1 MQVGT
6 LRDFLFGSLRRQF
19 LVPLVSLLLLIS
31 LTVTFSAQQFAV
43 RSARIATESRLRDL
57 LELCKLER
65 FPLTESVLGQIGA
78 FADCK
83 LQIVSEVEVTD
94 KLFDV
99 LGEDSI
105 RYDGFAIEL
114 PPSQSAFEP
123 TSSRRFLLAL
133 TSPRDRLERAA
144 QAFWLPMETGIL
156 STLAVGIAALWI
168 ANRMVRRLE
177 LLEHQVHRIAQGD
190 YSQSSNQPNSDQEGV
205 SQKGISQQ
213 GVNKQGD
220 NQLRASQTVPS
231 DVSSKDSIAS
241 LTRTINAMSQ
251 QLEKAQGEIAKA
263 ERARLINVLASGMA
277 HQLRNSLA
285 GALLLLQT
293 MLKRLTNP
301 PDEIPFAIQ
310 QIQLAEESIRR
321 LLTIS
326 RPGRHVEDQPM
337 SIAEIHRQLECYIQ
351 SIVSHHQL
359 QWRIRCDSE
368 DPTIELGRIV
378 SAGSSVVSSLLNLA
392 MNAIEAHLETAQGAE
407 TGTTAISGI
416 VECVY
421 RFDPTD
427 EMHHWIL
434 RDNGPGPDPAI
445 ANQMFDPF
453 VTGKREGVGLGLPTA
468 SMLAKQLGGDLQ
480 WRRIDGW
487 TEFEWTI
494 SARTMGKISPPQE

>member
-31 LTVTFSAQQFAV
+31 LTVTFSAQRYAV

-65 FPLTESVLGQIGA
+65 FPLTESVLGQIGE

-83 LQIVSEVEVTD
+83 LQIVSNVEVTD

-99 LGEDSI
+99 MGEDLN

-114 PPSQSAFEP
+114 PPSQSIFET
-123 TSSRRFLLAL
+123 TSTRRFLLAL

-144 QAFWLPMETGIL
+144 QAFWLPMATGIL

-177 LLEHQVHRIAQGD
+177 LLERQVQRIAQGD
-190 YSQSSNQPNSDQEGV
+190 YSHGV
-205 SQKGISQQ
+205 DQQ
-213 GVNKQGD
+213 GDSRTGPRD
-220 NQLRASQTVPS
+220 A
-231 DVSSKDSIAS
+231 SSKDSIAS

-251 QLEKAQGEIAKA
+251 QLDKAQGEIAKA

-293 MLKRLTNP
+293 MLKRLANP

-359 QWRIRCDSE
+359 QWRIRCDSV
-368 DPTIELGRIV
+368 DPTIDLGRIV
-378 SAGSSVVSSLLNLA
+378 PAGSSVVSSLLNLA
-392 MNAIEAHLETAQGAE
+392 MNAIEAHLETSKGAE
-407 TGTTAISGI
+407 ASSGEISGI

-421 RFDPTD
+421 RFDPKD

-434 RDNGPGPDPAI
+434 RDDGPGPDPAI
-445 ANQMFDPF
+445 ASQMFDPF

-480 WRRIDGW
+480 WRRSNGW

-494 SARTMGKISPPQE
+494 SARSASKISPPQE

>member
-31 LTVTFSAQQFAV
+31 LTVTFSAQQYAV
-43 RSARIATESRLRDL
+43 RSARIATESRMRDL

-65 FPLTESVLGQIGA
+65 FPLTESVLGQIGE

-83 LQIVSEVEVTD
+83 LQIVSNVEVTD

-99 LGEDSI
+99 VGEDLN

-114 PPSQSAFEP
+114 PPSQSIFET
-123 TSSRRFLLAL
+123 TSTRRFLLAL

-144 QAFWLPMETGIL
+144 QAFWLPMATGIL

-177 LLEHQVHRIAQGD
+177 LLEHQVQRIAQGD
-190 YSQSSNQPNSDQEGV
+190 YSQGFNQRSVDQRSV
-205 SQKGISQQ
+205 
-213 GVNKQGD
+213 D
-220 NQLRASQTVPS
+220 QLRNSRTGPRDA
-231 DVSSKDSIAS
+231 SSKDSIAS

-251 QLEKAQGEIAKA
+251 QLDKAQGEIAKA
-263 ERARLINVLASGMA
+263 ERARLINILASGMA

-351 SIVSHHQL
+351 SIISHHQL
-359 QWRIRCDSE
+359 QWRIRCDSV
-368 DPTIELGRIV
+368 DPTIDLGRIV
-378 SAGSSVVSSLLNLA
+378 PAGSSVVSSLLNLA
-392 MNAIEAHLETAQGAE
+392 MNAIEAHLETSKGPQAS
-407 TGTTAISGI
+407 TGEISGI

-421 RFDPTD
+421 RFDPKA

-434 RDNGPGPDPAI
+434 RDDGPGPDPAI

-480 WRRIDGW
+480 WRRSNGW

-494 SARTMGKISPPQE
+494 SARSTSKISPPQE

>member
-31 LTVTFSAQQFAV
+31 LTVTFSAQRYAV

-65 FPLTESVLGQIGA
+65 FPLTESVLGQIGE

-83 LQIVSEVEVTD
+83 LQIVSNVEVTD

-99 LGEDSI
+99 MGEDLN

-114 PPSQSAFEP
+114 PPSQSVFET
-123 TSSRRFLLAL
+123 TSTRRFLLAL

-144 QAFWLPMETGIL
+144 QAFWLPMATGIL

-177 LLEHQVHRIAQGD
+177 LLEHQVQRIAQGD
-190 YSQSSNQPNSDQEGV
+190 YSHGVDQQSDSRTGPRD
-205 SQKGISQQ
+205 
-213 GVNKQGD
+213 
-220 NQLRASQTVPS
+220 A
-231 DVSSKDSIAS
+231 SSKDSIAS

-251 QLEKAQGEIAKA
+251 QLDKAQGEIAKA

-293 MLKRLTNP
+293 MLKRLANP

-359 QWRIRCDSE
+359 QWRIRCDSV
-368 DPTIELGRIV
+368 DPTIDLGRIV
-378 SAGSSVVSSLLNLA
+378 PAGSSVVSSLLNLA
-392 MNAIEAHLETAQGAE
+392 MNAIEAHLETSKGAE
-407 TGTTAISGI
+407 ASSGEISGI

-421 RFDPTD
+421 RFDPKD

-480 WRRIDGW
+480 WRRSNGW

-494 SARTMGKISPPQE
+494 SARSPSKISPPQE

>member
-31 LTVTFSAQQFAV
+31 LTVTFSAQRYAV

-65 FPLTESVLGQIGA
+65 FPLTESVLGQIGE

-83 LQIVSEVEVTD
+83 LQIVSNVEVTD

-99 LGEDSI
+99 MGEDLN

-114 PPSQSAFEP
+114 PPSQSVFET
-123 TSSRRFLLAL
+123 TSTRRFLLAL
-133 TSPRDRLERAA
+133 TSPRDRLETAA
-144 QAFWLPMETGIL
+144 QAFWLPMATGIL

-177 LLEHQVHRIAQGD
+177 LLERQVQRIAQGD
-190 YSQSSNQPNSDQEGV
+190 YSHGVDQQSDSRTGPRD
-205 SQKGISQQ
+205 
-213 GVNKQGD
+213 
-220 NQLRASQTVPS
+220 A
-231 DVSSKDSIAS
+231 SSKDSIAS

-251 QLEKAQGEIAKA
+251 QLDKAQGEIAKA

-359 QWRIRCDSE
+359 RWRIRCDSV
-368 DPTIELGRIV
+368 DPTIDLGRIV
-378 SAGSSVVSSLLNLA
+378 PAGSSVVSSLLNLA
-392 MNAIEAHLETAQGAE
+392 MNAIEAHLETSKGAE
-407 TGTTAISGI
+407 ASSGEISGI

-421 RFDPTD
+421 RFDPKD

-434 RDNGPGPDPAI
+434 RDDGPGPDPAI
-445 ANQMFDPF
+445 ASQMFDPF

-480 WRRIDGW
+480 WRRSNGW

-494 SARTMGKISPPQE
+494 SARSPSKISPPQE

>member
-31 LTVTFSAQQFAV
+31 LTVTFSAQRYAV

-65 FPLTESVLGQIGA
+65 FPLTESVLGQIGE

-83 LQIVSEVEVTD
+83 LQIVSNVEVTD

-99 LGEDSI
+99 MGEDLN

-114 PPSQSAFEP
+114 PPSQSVFET
-123 TSSRRFLLAL
+123 TSTRRFLLAL

-144 QAFWLPMETGIL
+144 QAFWLPMATGIL

-177 LLEHQVHRIAQGD
+177 LLEHQVQRIAQGD
-190 YSQSSNQPNSDQEGV
+190 YSHGVDQQSDSRTGPRD
-205 SQKGISQQ
+205 
-213 GVNKQGD
+213 
-220 NQLRASQTVPS
+220 A
-231 DVSSKDSIAS
+231 SSKDSIAS

-251 QLEKAQGEIAKA
+251 QLDKAQGEIAKA

-293 MLKRLTNP
+293 MLKRLANP

-359 QWRIRCDSE
+359 QWRIRCDSV
-368 DPTIELGRIV
+368 DPTIDLGRIV
-378 SAGSSVVSSLLNLA
+378 PAGSSVVSSLLNLA
-392 MNAIEAHLETAQGAE
+392 MNAIEAHLETSKGAE
-407 TGTTAISGI
+407 ASTGEISGI

-421 RFDPTD
+421 RFDPKD

-434 RDNGPGPDPAI
+434 RDDGPGPDPAI
-445 ANQMFDPF
+445 ARQMFDPF

-480 WRRIDGW
+480 WRRSNGW

-494 SARTMGKISPPQE
+494 SARSPSKISPPQE

>member
-31 LTVTFSAQQFAV
+31 LTVTFSAQRYAV

-65 FPLTESVLGQIGA
+65 FPLTESVLGQIGE

-83 LQIVSEVEVTD
+83 LQIVSNVEVTD

-99 LGEDSI
+99 MGEDLN

-114 PPSQSAFEP
+114 PPSQSVFET
-123 TSSRRFLLAL
+123 TSTRRFLLAL

-144 QAFWLPMETGIL
+144 QAFWLPMATGIL

-177 LLEHQVHRIAQGD
+177 LLERQVQRIAQGD
-190 YSQSSNQPNSDQEGV
+190 YSHGV
-205 SQKGISQQ
+205 DQQ
-213 GVNKQGD
+213 GDSRTGPRD
-220 NQLRASQTVPS
+220 A
-231 DVSSKDSIAS
+231 SSKDSIAS

-251 QLEKAQGEIAKA
+251 QLDKAQGEIAKA

-293 MLKRLTNP
+293 MLKRLANP

-359 QWRIRCDSE
+359 RWRIRCDSV
-368 DPTIELGRIV
+368 DPTIDLGRIV
-378 SAGSSVVSSLLNLA
+378 PAGSSVVSSLLNLA
-392 MNAIEAHLETAQGAE
+392 MNAIEAHLETSKGAE
-407 TGTTAISGI
+407 ASTGEISGI
-416 VECVY
+416 VECFY
-421 RFDPTD
+421 RFDPKD

-434 RDNGPGPDPAI
+434 RDDGPGPDPAI
-445 ANQMFDPF
+445 ASQMFDPF

-480 WRRIDGW
+480 WRRSNGW

-494 SARTMGKISPPQE
+494 SARSPSKISPPQE

>member
-31 LTVTFSAQQFAV
+31 LTVTFSAQRYAV

-65 FPLTESVLGQIGA
+65 FPLTESVLGQIGE

-83 LQIVSEVEVTD
+83 LQIVSNVEVTD

-99 LGEDSI
+99 MGEDLN

-114 PPSQSAFEP
+114 PPSQSVFET
-123 TSSRRFLLAL
+123 TSTRRFLLAL

-144 QAFWLPMETGIL
+144 QAFWLPMATGIL

-177 LLEHQVHRIAQGD
+177 LLEHQVQRIAQGD
-190 YSQSSNQPNSDQEGV
+190 YSHGVDQQSDSRTGPRD
-205 SQKGISQQ
+205 
-213 GVNKQGD
+213 
-220 NQLRASQTVPS
+220 A
-231 DVSSKDSIAS
+231 SSKDSIAS

-251 QLEKAQGEIAKA
+251 QLDKAQGEIAKA

-293 MLKRLTNP
+293 MLKRLANP

-359 QWRIRCDSE
+359 QWRIRCDSV
-368 DPTIELGRIV
+368 DPTIDLGRIV
-378 SAGSSVVSSLLNLA
+378 PAGSSVVSSLLNLA
-392 MNAIEAHLETAQGAE
+392 MNAIEAHLETSKGAE
-407 TGTTAISGI
+407 ASSGEISGI

-421 RFDPTD
+421 RFDPKD

-434 RDNGPGPDPAI
+434 RDDGPGPDPAI
-445 ANQMFDPF
+445 ARQMFDPF

-480 WRRIDGW
+480 WRRSNGW

-494 SARTMGKISPPQE
+494 SARSPSKISPPQE

>member
-31 LTVTFSAQQFAV
+31 LTVTFSAQRYAV

-65 FPLTESVLGQIGA
+65 FPLTESVLGQIGE

-83 LQIVSEVEVTD
+83 LQIVSNVEVTD

-99 LGEDSI
+99 MGEDLN

-114 PPSQSAFEP
+114 PPSQSVFET
-123 TSSRRFLLAL
+123 TSTRRFLLAL

-144 QAFWLPMETGIL
+144 QAFWLPMATGIL

-177 LLEHQVHRIAQGD
+177 LLERQVQRIAQGD
-190 YSQSSNQPNSDQEGV
+190 YSHGV
-205 SQKGISQQ
+205 DQQ
-213 GVNKQGD
+213 GDSRTGPRD
-220 NQLRASQTVPS
+220 A
-231 DVSSKDSIAS
+231 SSKDSIAS

-251 QLEKAQGEIAKA
+251 QLDKAQGEIAKA

-359 QWRIRCDSE
+359 RWRIRCDSV
-368 DPTIELGRIV
+368 DPTIDLGRIV
-378 SAGSSVVSSLLNLA
+378 PAGSSVVSSLLNLA
-392 MNAIEAHLETAQGAE
+392 MNAIEAHLETSKGAE
-407 TGTTAISGI
+407 ASTGEISGI

-421 RFDPTD
+421 RFDPKD
-427 EMHHWIL
+427 EMHQWIL
-434 RDNGPGPDPAI
+434 RDDGPGPDPAI
-445 ANQMFDPF
+445 ASQMFDPF

-480 WRRIDGW
+480 WRRSNGW

-494 SARTMGKISPPQE
+494 SARSASKISPPQE

>member
-31 LTVTFSAQQFAV
+31 LTVTFSAQRYAV

-65 FPLTESVLGQIGA
+65 FPLTESVLGQIGE

-83 LQIVSEVEVTD
+83 LQIVSNVEVTD

-99 LGEDSI
+99 MGEDLN

-114 PPSQSAFEP
+114 PPSQSVFET
-123 TSSRRFLLAL
+123 TSTRRFLLAL

-144 QAFWLPMETGIL
+144 QAFWLPMATGIL

-177 LLEHQVHRIAQGD
+177 LLERQVQRIAQGD
-190 YSQSSNQPNSDQEGV
+190 YSHGVDQQSDSRTGPRD
-205 SQKGISQQ
+205 
-213 GVNKQGD
+213 
-220 NQLRASQTVPS
+220 A
-231 DVSSKDSIAS
+231 SSKDSIAS

-251 QLEKAQGEIAKA
+251 QLDKAQGEIAKA

-359 QWRIRCDSE
+359 QWRIRCDSV
-368 DPTIELGRIV
+368 DPTIDLGRIV
-378 SAGSSVVSSLLNLA
+378 PAGSSVVSSLLNLA
-392 MNAIEAHLETAQGAE
+392 MNAIEAHLETSKGAE
-407 TGTTAISGI
+407 ASSGEISGI

-421 RFDPTD
+421 RFDPKD

-434 RDNGPGPDPAI
+434 RDDGPGPDPAI
-445 ANQMFDPF
+445 ASQMFDPF

-480 WRRIDGW
+480 WRRSNGW

-494 SARTMGKISPPQE
+494 SARSPSKISPPQE

>member
-83 LQIVSEVEVTD
+83 LQIVGEVEVTD

-144 QAFWLPMETGIL
+144 QAFWLPMATGIL

-177 LLEHQVHRIAQGD
+177 LLEHQVQRIAQGD
-190 YSQSSNQPNSDQEGV
+190 YSHGVDQQSDSRTGPRD
-205 SQKGISQQ
+205 
-213 GVNKQGD
+213 
-220 NQLRASQTVPS
+220 A
-231 DVSSKDSIAS
+231 SSKDSIAS

-251 QLEKAQGEIAKA
+251 QLDKAQGEIAKA

-293 MLKRLTNP
+293 MLKRLANP

-359 QWRIRCDSE
+359 QWRIRCDSV
-368 DPTIELGRIV
+368 DPTIDLGRIV
-378 SAGSSVVSSLLNLA
+378 PAGSSVVSSLLNLA
-392 MNAIEAHLETAQGAE
+392 MNAIEAHLETSKGAE
-407 TGTTAISGI
+407 ASSGEISGI

-421 RFDPTD
+421 RFDPKD

-434 RDNGPGPDPAI
+434 RDDGPGPDPAI
-445 ANQMFDPF
+445 ARQMFDPF

-480 WRRIDGW
+480 WRRSNGW

-494 SARTMGKISPPQE
+494 SARSPSKISPPQE

>member
-1 MQVGT
+1 MQFGT

-83 LQIVSEVEVTD
+83 LQIVGKVEVTD

-99 LGEDSI
+99 VGEDLS

-114 PPSQSAFEP
+114 PPSQSAFE
-123 TSSRRFLLAL
+123 TTTSRRFLLAL
-133 TSPRDRLERAA
+133 TSPRDRIERAA

-177 LLEHQVHRIAQGD
+177 LLEHQVQRIALGD
-190 YSQSSNQPNSDQEGV
+190 YSQSSNQPNSDQQGV
-205 SQKGISQQ
+205 SQ
-213 GVNKQGD
+213 QGD
-220 NQLRASQTVPS
+220 NQLRYPQTVPS

-251 QLEKAQGEIAKA
+251 QLDKAQGEIAKA

-293 MLKRLTNP
+293 VLKRLTNP

-310 QIQLAEESIRR
+310 QIQLAEETIRR

-359 QWRIRCDSE
+359 QWRIRCDSVN
-368 DPTIELGRIV
+368 PTIDLSRIV

-392 MNAIEAHLETAQGAE
+392 MNAIEAHLETANGAKISDSI
-407 TGTTAISGI
+407 ASGI

-421 RFDPTD
+421 RFDSTH

-494 SARTMGKISPPQE
+494 SARSLSKISPPQE

>member
-31 LTVTFSAQQFAV
+31 LTVTFSAQRYAV

-65 FPLTESVLGQIGA
+65 FPLTESVLEQIGE

-83 LQIVSEVEVTD
+83 LQIVSNVEVTD

-99 LGEDSI
+99 MGEDLN

-114 PPSQSAFEP
+114 PPSQLIFET
-123 TSSRRFLLAL
+123 TSTRRFLLAL

-144 QAFWLPMETGIL
+144 QAFWLPMATGIL

-177 LLEHQVHRIAQGD
+177 LLERQVHRIAQGD
-190 YSQSSNQPNSDQEGV
+190 YSHGV
-205 SQKGISQQ
+205 DQQ
-213 GVNKQGD
+213 GDSRTGPRD
-220 NQLRASQTVPS
+220 A
-231 DVSSKDSIAS
+231 SSKDSIAS

-251 QLEKAQGEIAKA
+251 QLDKAQGEIAKA

-293 MLKRLTNP
+293 MLKRLANP

-359 QWRIRCDSE
+359 QWRIRCDSV
-368 DPTIELGRIV
+368 DPTIDLGRIV
-378 SAGSSVVSSLLNLA
+378 PAGSSVVSSLLNLA
-392 MNAIEAHLETAQGAE
+392 MNAIEAHLETSKGAE
-407 TGTTAISGI
+407 ASTGEKSGI

-421 RFDPTD
+421 RFDPKD

-434 RDNGPGPDPAI
+434 RDDGPGPDPAI
-445 ANQMFDPF
+445 ASQMFDPF

-480 WRRIDGW
+480 WRRSNGW

-494 SARTMGKISPPQE
+494 SARSASKISPPQE

>member
-31 LTVTFSAQQFAV
+31 LTVTFSAQRYAV

-65 FPLTESVLGQIGA
+65 FPLTESVLGQIGE

-83 LQIVSEVEVTD
+83 LQIVSNVEVTD

-99 LGEDSI
+99 MGEDLN

-114 PPSQSAFEP
+114 PPSQSVFET
-123 TSSRRFLLAL
+123 TSTRRFLLAL

-144 QAFWLPMETGIL
+144 QAFWLPMATGIL

-177 LLEHQVHRIAQGD
+177 LLERQVQRIAQGD
-190 YSQSSNQPNSDQEGV
+190 YSHGVDQQSDSRTGPRD
-205 SQKGISQQ
+205 
-213 GVNKQGD
+213 
-220 NQLRASQTVPS
+220 A
-231 DVSSKDSIAS
+231 SSKDSIAS

-251 QLEKAQGEIAKA
+251 QLDKAQGEIAKA

-359 QWRIRCDSE
+359 RWRIRCDSV
-368 DPTIELGRIV
+368 DPTIDLGRIV
-378 SAGSSVVSSLLNLA
+378 PAGSSVVSSLLNLA
-392 MNAIEAHLETAQGAE
+392 MNAIEAHLETSKGAE
-407 TGTTAISGI
+407 ASSGEISGI

-421 RFDPTD
+421 RFDPKD

-434 RDNGPGPDPAI
+434 RDDGPGPDPAI
-445 ANQMFDPF
+445 ASQMFDPF

-480 WRRIDGW
+480 WRRSNGW

-494 SARTMGKISPPQE
+494 SARSPSKISPPQE

>member
-177 LLEHQVHRIAQGD
+177 LLEHQVQRIAQGD

-205 SQKGISQQ
+205 SQKG
-213 GVNKQGD
+213 D
-220 NQLRASQTVPS
+220 NQQLTSQNVPS

-407 TGTTAISGI
+407 AGTTAISGI

>member
-83 LQIVSEVEVTD
+83 LQIVGEVEVTD

-177 LLEHQVHRIAQGD
+177 LLEHQVQRIAQGD

-205 SQKGISQQ
+205 SQKG
-213 GVNKQGD
+213 D
-220 NQLRASQTVPS
+220 NQQLTSQTVPS

-359 QWRIRCDSE
+359 QWRIRCDSD

-421 RFDPTD
+421 RFDPSD

-480 WRRIDGW
+480 WRRKDGW

>member
-177 LLEHQVHRIAQGD
+177 LLEHQVQRIAQGD

-205 SQKGISQQ
+205 SQK
-213 GVNKQGD
+213 VD
-220 NQLRASQTVPS
+220 NQQLTTQNVPN

-359 QWRIRCDSE
+359 QWLIRCDSD

-421 RFDPTD
+421 RFDPSD

-480 WRRIDGW
+480 WRRKDGW

>member
-83 LQIVSEVEVTD
+83 LQIVGEVEVTD

-205 SQKGISQQ
+205 SQK
-213 GVNKQGD
+213 VD
-220 NQLRASQTVPS
+220 NQQLTTQNVPN

-359 QWRIRCDSE
+359 QWRIRCDSD
-368 DPTIELGRIV
+368 DPTIELARIV

-421 RFDPTD
+421 RFDPSD

-480 WRRIDGW
+480 WRRKDGW

>member
-83 LQIVSEVEVTD
+83 LQIVGEVEVTD

-114 PPSQSAFEP
+114 PPSQSAFGP

-177 LLEHQVHRIAQGD
+177 LLEHQVQRIAQGD

-205 SQKGISQQ
+205 SQKG
-213 GVNKQGD
+213 D
-220 NQLRASQTVPS
+220 NQQLTSQTVPS

-359 QWRIRCDSE
+359 QWRIRCDSD

-421 RFDPTD
+421 RFDPSD

-480 WRRIDGW
+480 WRRKDGW

>member
-99 LGEDSI
+99 LGENSI

-177 LLEHQVHRIAQGD
+177 LLEHQVQRIAQGD

-205 SQKGISQQ
+205 SQK
-213 GVNKQGD
+213 VD
-220 NQLRASQTVPS
+220 NQQLTTQNVPN

-359 QWRIRCDSE
+359 QWLIRCDSD

-421 RFDPTD
+421 RFDPSD

>member
-83 LQIVSEVEVTD
+83 LQIVSAVEVTD

-99 LGEDSI
+99 LGENSI

-177 LLEHQVHRIAQGD
+177 LLEHQVQRIAQGD
-190 YSQSSNQPNSDQEGV
+190 YSQSSNQPNSDQVGV
-205 SQKGISQQ
+205 SQKG
-213 GVNKQGD
+213 D
-220 NQLRASQTVPS
+220 NQQLTSQNVPS

-359 QWRIRCDSE
+359 QWRIRCDSD

-421 RFDPTD
+421 RFDPSD

-480 WRRIDGW
+480 WRRKDGW

>member
-31 LTVTFSAQQFAV
+31 LTVTFSAQRYAV

-65 FPLTESVLGQIGA
+65 FPLTESVLGQIGE

-83 LQIVSEVEVTD
+83 LQIVSNVEVTD

-99 LGEDSI
+99 MGEDLN

-114 PPSQSAFEP
+114 PPSQSVFET
-123 TSSRRFLLAL
+123 TSTRRFLLAL

-144 QAFWLPMETGIL
+144 QAFWLPMATGIL

-177 LLEHQVHRIAQGD
+177 LLERQVQRIAQGD
-190 YSQSSNQPNSDQEGV
+190 YSHGVDQQSDSRTGPRD
-205 SQKGISQQ
+205 
-213 GVNKQGD
+213 
-220 NQLRASQTVPS
+220 A
-231 DVSSKDSIAS
+231 SSKDSIAS

-251 QLEKAQGEIAKA
+251 QLDKAQGEIAKA

-359 QWRIRCDSE
+359 RWRIRCDSV
-368 DPTIELGRIV
+368 DPTIDLGRIV
-378 SAGSSVVSSLLNLA
+378 PAGSSVVSSLLNLA
-392 MNAIEAHLETAQGAE
+392 MNAIEAHLETSKGAE
-407 TGTTAISGI
+407 ASSGEISGI

-421 RFDPTD
+421 RFDPKD

-434 RDNGPGPDPAI
+434 RDDGPGPDPAI
-445 ANQMFDPF
+445 ASQMFDPF

-480 WRRIDGW
+480 WRRSNGW

-494 SARTMGKISPPQE
+494 SARSTSKISPPQE

>member
-205 SQKGISQQ
+205 SQKG
-213 GVNKQGD
+213 D
-220 NQLRASQTVPS
+220 NQQLTSQNVPS

>member
-83 LQIVSEVEVTD
+83 LQIVGEVEVTD

-177 LLEHQVHRIAQGD
+177 LLEHQVQRIAQGD

-205 SQKGISQQ
+205 SQKG
-213 GVNKQGD
+213 D
-220 NQLRASQTVPS
+220 NQQLTSQNVPS

-359 QWRIRCDSE
+359 QWRIRCDSD

-421 RFDPTD
+421 RFDPSD

-480 WRRIDGW
+480 WRRKDGW

>member
-1 MQVGT
+1 MQVET

-31 LTVTFSAQQFAV
+31 LTVTFSAQRYAI

-65 FPLTESVLGQIGA
+65 FPLTESVLGQIGE

-83 LQIVSEVEVTD
+83 LQIVSNVEVTD

-99 LGEDSI
+99 VGEDLN

-114 PPSQSAFEP
+114 PPSQSIFET
-123 TSSRRFLLAL
+123 TSTRRFLLAL

-144 QAFWLPMETGIL
+144 QAFWLPMATGIL

-177 LLEHQVHRIAQGD
+177 LLEHQVQRIAQGD
-190 YSQSSNQPNSDQEGV
+190 YSQGFNQRSVDQRSV
-205 SQKGISQQ
+205 
-213 GVNKQGD
+213 D
-220 NQLRASQTVPS
+220 QLRDSRTGPRDA
-231 DVSSKDSIAS
+231 SSKDSIAS

-251 QLEKAQGEIAKA
+251 QLDKAQGEIAKA

-351 SIVSHHQL
+351 SIISHHQL
-359 QWRIRCDSE
+359 QWRIRCDSV
-368 DPTIELGRIV
+368 DPTIDLGRIV
-378 SAGSSVVSSLLNLA
+378 PAGSSVVSSLLNLA
-392 MNAIEAHLETAQGAE
+392 MNAIEAHLETSKGPQAS
-407 TGTTAISGI
+407 TGEISGI

-421 RFDPTD
+421 RFDPKA

-434 RDNGPGPDPAI
+434 RDDGPGPDPAI

-480 WRRIDGW
+480 WRRSNGW

-494 SARTMGKISPPQE
+494 SARSTSKISPPQE

>member
-83 LQIVSEVEVTD
+83 LQIVGEVEVTD

-205 SQKGISQQ
+205 SQK
-213 GVNKQGD
+213 VD
-220 NQLRASQTVPS
+220 NQQLTTQNVPN

-359 QWRIRCDSE
+359 QWLIRCDSD

-421 RFDPTD
+421 RFDPSD

-480 WRRIDGW
+480 WRRKDGW

>member
-177 LLEHQVHRIAQGD
+177 LLEHQVQRIAQGD

-205 SQKGISQQ
+205 SQKG
-213 GVNKQGD
+213 D
-220 NQLRASQTVPS
+220 NQQLTSQNVPS

-351 SIVSHHQL
+351 SIVAHHQL
-359 QWRIRCDSE
+359 QWRIRCDSD

-421 RFDPTD
+421 RFDPSD

-480 WRRIDGW
+480 WRRKDGW

>member
-31 LTVTFSAQQFAV
+31 LTVTFSAQRYAV

-65 FPLTESVLGQIGA
+65 FPLTESVLGQIGE

-83 LQIVSEVEVTD
+83 LQIVSNVEVTD

-99 LGEDSI
+99 MGEDLN

-114 PPSQSAFEP
+114 PPSQSVFET
-123 TSSRRFLLAL
+123 TSTRRFLLAL

-144 QAFWLPMETGIL
+144 QAFWLPMATGIL

-177 LLEHQVHRIAQGD
+177 LLERQVQRIAQGD
-190 YSQSSNQPNSDQEGV
+190 YSHGV
-205 SQKGISQQ
+205 DQQ
-213 GVNKQGD
+213 GDSRTGPRD
-220 NQLRASQTVPS
+220 A
-231 DVSSKDSIAS
+231 SSKDSIAS

-251 QLEKAQGEIAKA
+251 QLDKAQGEIAKA

-359 QWRIRCDSE
+359 QWRIRCDSV
-368 DPTIELGRIV
+368 DPTIDLGRIV
-378 SAGSSVVSSLLNLA
+378 PAGSSVVSSLLNLA
-392 MNAIEAHLETAQGAE
+392 MNAIEAHLETSKGAE
-407 TGTTAISGI
+407 ASTGEISGI

-421 RFDPTD
+421 RFDPKD
-427 EMHHWIL
+427 EMHQWIH
-434 RDNGPGPDPAI
+434 RDDGPGPDPAI
-445 ANQMFDPF
+445 ASQMFDPF

-480 WRRIDGW
+480 WRRSNGW

-494 SARTMGKISPPQE
+494 SARSASKISPPQE

>member
-99 LGEDSI
+99 LGENSI

-177 LLEHQVHRIAQGD
+177 LLEHQVQRIAQGD

-205 SQKGISQQ
+205 SQK
-213 GVNKQGD
+213 VD
-220 NQLRASQTVPS
+220 NQQLTTQNVPN

-359 QWRIRCDSE
+359 QWLIRCDSD

-421 RFDPTD
+421 RFDPSD

-480 WRRIDGW
+480 WRRKDGW

>member
-177 LLEHQVHRIAQGD
+177 LLEHQVQRIAQGD

-205 SQKGISQQ
+205 SQKG
-213 GVNKQGD
+213 D
-220 NQLRASQTVPS
+220 NQQLTSQNVPS

>member
-31 LTVTFSAQQFAV
+31 LTVTFSAQRYAV

-65 FPLTESVLGQIGA
+65 FPLTESVLGQIGE

-83 LQIVSEVEVTD
+83 LQIVSNVEVTD

-99 LGEDSI
+99 MGEDLN

-114 PPSQSAFEP
+114 PPSQSVFET
-123 TSSRRFLLAL
+123 TSTRRFLLAL

-144 QAFWLPMETGIL
+144 QAFWLPMATGIL

-177 LLEHQVHRIAQGD
+177 LLERQVQRIAQGD
-190 YSQSSNQPNSDQEGV
+190 YSHGV
-205 SQKGISQQ
+205 DQQ
-213 GVNKQGD
+213 GDSRTGPRD
-220 NQLRASQTVPS
+220 A
-231 DVSSKDSIAS
+231 SSKDSIAS

-251 QLEKAQGEIAKA
+251 QLDKAQGEIAKA

-359 QWRIRCDSE
+359 RWRIRCDSV
-368 DPTIELGRIV
+368 DPTIDLGRIV
-378 SAGSSVVSSLLNLA
+378 PAGSSVVSSLLNLA
-392 MNAIEAHLETAQGAE
+392 MNAIEAHLETSKGAE
-407 TGTTAISGI
+407 ASSGEKSGI

-421 RFDPTD
+421 RFDPKD

-434 RDNGPGPDPAI
+434 RDDGPGPDPAI
-445 ANQMFDPF
+445 ASQMFDPF

-480 WRRIDGW
+480 WRRSNGW

-494 SARTMGKISPPQE
+494 SARSASKISPPQE

>member
-99 LGEDSI
+99 LGANSI

-177 LLEHQVHRIAQGD
+177 LLEHQVQRIAQGD
-190 YSQSSNQPNSDQEGV
+190 YSQSSNQPNSDQ
-205 SQKGISQQ
+205 Q

-220 NQLRASQTVPS
+220 NQLRSSQTVPS

-392 MNAIEAHLETAQGAE
+392 MNAIEAHLEIAQGAE

-480 WRRIDGW
+480 WRRKDGW

-494 SARTMGKISPPQE
+494 SARTMSKISPPQE

>member
-31 LTVTFSAQQFAV
+31 LTVTFSAQRYAV

-65 FPLTESVLGQIGA
+65 FPLTESVLGQIGE

-83 LQIVSEVEVTD
+83 LQIVSNVEVTD

-99 LGEDSI
+99 MGEDLN

-114 PPSQSAFEP
+114 PPSQSVFET
-123 TSSRRFLLAL
+123 TSTRRFLLAL

-144 QAFWLPMETGIL
+144 QAFWLPMATGIL

-177 LLEHQVHRIAQGD
+177 LLERQVQRIAQGD
-190 YSQSSNQPNSDQEGV
+190 YSHGVDQQSDSRTGPRD
-205 SQKGISQQ
+205 
-213 GVNKQGD
+213 
-220 NQLRASQTVPS
+220 A
-231 DVSSKDSIAS
+231 SSKDSIAS

-251 QLEKAQGEIAKA
+251 QLDKAQGEIAKA

-359 QWRIRCDSE
+359 QWRIRCDSA
-368 DPTIELGRIV
+368 DPTIDLGRIV
-378 SAGSSVVSSLLNLA
+378 PAGSSVVSSLLNLA
-392 MNAIEAHLETAQGAE
+392 MNAIEAHLETSKGAE
-407 TGTTAISGI
+407 ASSGEISGI

-421 RFDPTD
+421 RFDPKD

-434 RDNGPGPDPAI
+434 RDDGPGPDPAI
-445 ANQMFDPF
+445 ASQMFDPF

-480 WRRIDGW
+480 WRRSNGW

-494 SARTMGKISPPQE
+494 SARSTSKISPPQE